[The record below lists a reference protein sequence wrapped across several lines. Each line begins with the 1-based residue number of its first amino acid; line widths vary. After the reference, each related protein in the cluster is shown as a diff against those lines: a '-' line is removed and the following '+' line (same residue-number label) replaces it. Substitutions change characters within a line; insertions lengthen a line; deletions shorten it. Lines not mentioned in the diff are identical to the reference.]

1 MRGKVERLI
10 RMRAVLAF
18 TSPQII
24 ATLNGGIAPANL
36 TVTRLAKSL
45 PHSWVEQQR
54 QFGR

>member
-1 MRGKVERLI
+1 
-10 RMRAVLAF
+10 MRAVLAF

-24 ATLNGGIAPANL
+24 ATINGGTAPANL